1 MASAGKGIAMDN
13 EMTDFQVKL
22 IINMVLQILDDSKT
36 IDEAKEKIEA
46 LLNK

>member
-1 MASAGKGIAMDN
+1 MDN

>member
-1 MASAGKGIAMDN
+1 MASAGKGITMDN

>member
-1 MASAGKGIAMDN
+1 MDN

-36 IDEAKEKIEA
+36 INEAKEKIEA